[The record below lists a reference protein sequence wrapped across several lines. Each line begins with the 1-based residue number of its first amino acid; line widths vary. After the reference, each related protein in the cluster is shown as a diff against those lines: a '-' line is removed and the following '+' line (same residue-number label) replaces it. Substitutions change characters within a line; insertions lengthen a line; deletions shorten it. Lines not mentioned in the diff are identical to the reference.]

1 MGTDSPAGLGI
12 AVDRDAELPIGVQLL
27 WGLRALILTGALHPG
42 DQLPALHRLAAELGV
57 NANTVRAAYARL
69 ELEGLVQTRHG
80 SGTFVRERPDNRAGL
95 ADAVASAAQAAG
107 EAGLSARELA
117 AALYVAPVQ
126 ETGRDP
132 AARRRRQLRDEIAVL
147 HRSLSELQAGARL
160 APPADDRPRR
170 PGSPRLLTADELEA
184 QRDHV
189 LRQLVAARAEA
200 DRQIGPRG
208 GGPAADAAEPTAPE
222 AKRTPR
228 RAPKPRLRVASEKPA
243 S

>member
-12 AVDRDAELPIGVQLL
+12 AVDRNAELPIGVQLL
-27 WGLRALILTGALHPG
+27 WGLRALILTGTLHPG

-69 ELEGLVQTRHG
+69 ELEGLVHTRHG
-80 SGTFVRERPDNRAGL
+80 SGTFVRERSGDRAGL

-117 AALYVAPVQ
+117 AALYVAPV
-126 ETGRDP
+126 EDTAGDP
-132 AARRRRQLRDEIAVL
+132 AARRRRQLRAEIAVL
-147 HRSLSELQAGARL
+147 HRSLSELQAGARPA
-160 APPADDRPRR
+160 APAEDRPRR

-189 LRQLVAARAEA
+189 LRQLVTARAEA
-200 DRQIGPRG
+200 DRRTGPRG
-208 GGPAADAAEPTAPE
+208 GGPVAEAEAPTAPKV
-222 AKRTPR
+222 KRTPGR
-228 RAPKPRLRVASEKPA
+228 TPKPRLRVASEKPA
-243 S
+243 T